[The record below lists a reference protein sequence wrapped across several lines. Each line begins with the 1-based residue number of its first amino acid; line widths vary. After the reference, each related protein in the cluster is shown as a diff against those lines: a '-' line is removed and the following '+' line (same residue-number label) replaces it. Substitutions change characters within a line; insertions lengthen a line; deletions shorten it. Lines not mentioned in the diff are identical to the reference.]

1 MGGLKLRLTLKLTW
15 EGSLSVFT
23 LDMQLVL
30 YGVDGGWE
38 LINGGTM
45 ESGGSVVKDKGGLG
59 SATTVIYCAC

>member
-1 MGGLKLRLTLKLTW
+1 
-15 EGSLSVFT
+15 
-23 LDMQLVL
+23 MQLVL